1 MLEKMEKVLLEMR
14 PHMAVTYGDTNS
26 TLAGALAAAK
36 LHIPVAHVE
45 AGVRSFN
52 RRMPEEINRVV
63 TDHVSDLLLAPTA
76 TAMENLEKEGLS
88 GKAIWTGDI
97 MYDAVL
103 FNRDLAKLRSNILDR
118 LGLLPHRYGLVTV
131 HRAENTDNEERLRR
145 LVMTLSDIAAKTLQ
159 LVFPIHPRT
168 AKLLRSKFPAWS
180 PH

>member
-1 MLEKMEKVLLEMR
+1 IKIAPLSRLFERRNRLGEEPIEHIIVHTGQHYDVGLSDIFFDELSIPRATVNLGVGSGNHGSQTGQMLEKMEKVLLEMR

-97 MYDAVL
+97 M
-103 FNRDLAKLRSNILDR
+103 
-118 LGLLPHRYGLVTV
+118 
-131 HRAENTDNEERLRR
+131 
-145 LVMTLSDIAAKTLQ
+145 
-159 LVFPIHPRT
+159 
-168 AKLLRSKFPAWS
+168 
-180 PH
+180 